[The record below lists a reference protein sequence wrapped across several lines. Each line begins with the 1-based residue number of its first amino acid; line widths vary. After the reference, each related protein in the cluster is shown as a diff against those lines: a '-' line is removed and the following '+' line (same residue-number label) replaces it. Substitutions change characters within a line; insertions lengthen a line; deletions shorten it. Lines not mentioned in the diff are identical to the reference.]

1 MAKTIQSN
9 ASMRRALLEKL
20 TEGKK
25 DRVVSRPVLHRNDDV
40 TKYLNMLDK
49 FERESA
55 RTRHRV
61 G

>member
-1 MAKTIQSN
+1 
-9 ASMRRALLEKL
+9 MRRTLLAKL

-25 DRVVSRPVLHRNDDV
+25 SQVVSRPVRHRNDDV
-40 TKYLNMLDK
+40 PKVLDMLDK
-49 FERESA
+49 FERASA